1 MDAPALVQ
9 PLRLNSPSRP
19 IIERFLRDRE
29 SVWQQIGDE
38 VALPQ
43 MIGQMLVSSGTALAC
58 YGAVIGIFSQQPLQ
72 ALSSAVKLP
81 LLFLLTLLLCLPTL
95 YLLNLLWNGQLSVPQ
110 LVALT
115 LSAITVA
122 SAMLLAFAPVTF
134 FFLVTT
140 THSYPFFVLLN
151 VAILGFSSITGLQF
165 LVQGSHY
172 LNARLVREAGEPAED
187 APPAPRAYAVHAT
200 LLRGWLL
207 LYAFVGTQLA
217 WTLRPFFGWPDHPF
231 ILFDSLNGNFYLGV
245 AELLGWLLM
254 GR

>member
-1 MDAPALVQ
+1 MDAPALLH
-9 PLRLNSPSRP
+9 PMRLDSPPRP

-29 SVWQQIGDE
+29 SVWEQIGDE

-43 MIGQMLVSSGTALAC
+43 LIGQMLVSSSAAMAC

-72 ALSSAVKLP
+72 SLSSALKLP
-81 LLFLLTLLLCLPTL
+81 LLFMLTLLLCLPTL
-95 YLLNLLWNGQLSVPQ
+95 YLLNLLWNGQLSVQQ
-110 LVALT
+110 LLALT
-115 LSAITVA
+115 LSAVTIA

-151 VAILGFSSITGLQF
+151 VAILGFSSVTGLQF
-165 LVQGSHY
+165 LVQGTQH
-172 LNARLVREAGEPAED
+172 LNARLARAASEPEAD

-245 AELLGWLLM
+245 AELLGQLLL